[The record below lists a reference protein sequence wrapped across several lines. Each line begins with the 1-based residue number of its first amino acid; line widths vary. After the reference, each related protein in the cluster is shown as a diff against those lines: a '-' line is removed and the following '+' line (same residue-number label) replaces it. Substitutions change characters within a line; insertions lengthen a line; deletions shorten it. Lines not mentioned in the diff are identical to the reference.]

1 MNTKKL
7 AIKAIEEFLLSDR
20 QCMLLTGTHQFNKH
34 KLVMAI
40 LDQQFK
46 NNLILFRTNSMQN
59 LTNRDFL
66 GFAGVKTQPKAGQT
80 IRLENNYYQIDSF
93 NNRGTWDKTSN
104 DIDFAIVYPI
114 DALCRNHN
122 YESIKD
128 LLQYKNTQKIFLVSW
143 TDNEPYDTDFNKLYS
158 QHVIY
163 NAEEED
169 LHYHNRVLGLE
180 D

>member
-1 MNTKKL
+1 MNTKEL
-7 AIKAIEEFLLSDR
+7 AIKEIVEFLASDR
-20 QCMLLTGTHQFNKH
+20 QCMLLTGTHQYNKH

-40 LDQQFK
+40 LDQQYK
-46 NNLILFRTNSMQN
+46 NKLILFRTNSMQN
-59 LTNRDFL
+59 LANRDFL
-66 GFAGVKTQPKAGQT
+66 GFVGLKKQPKVGQT
-80 IRLENNYYQIDSF
+80 ITIENNYYQIDSF
-93 NNRGTWDKTSN
+93 NNRGAWYKTLS

-122 YESIKD
+122 YEAIED
-128 LLQYKNTQKIFLVSW
+128 LLQYKKTKKVFLVSW
-143 TDNEPYDTDFNKLYS
+143 TDNEPYDDDFNKLYS

-163 NAEEED
+163 DAEEED